1 MADRGETVFQR
12 LDTAIFG
19 KSIPPELV
27 NTPGMRGVPD
37 QVLFSTNSKQ
47 EYEQK
52 LTQYK
57 QQKLLSHQWI
67 KAGADN
73 AMESM
78 SNITPV
84 KLMYRDADLMDGSPE
99 IGKALDITVDEV
111 CCYNSDGE
119 MVHIYSKSKRVKSV
133 LEDLFENRLM
143 IHVTLPM
150 IVRSMLKYGNEFQL
164 LNITLNDGILGW
176 RELPVYEM
184 ERYENG
190 YGPYSSQFVP
200 TDTSTMKQDEIT
212 YVRVGSNEGLPYKS
226 WQIAHFRLLYDSFFL
241 PYGCSLLHK
250 ARRAWRM
257 WSMME
262 DAMLIYRLDKSV
274 ERRVFKIF
282 VGAINDQDVQAYV
295 QDIANNFKR
304 TPIIDPQTG
313 QVDLRKGFSDVSSDF
328 FIPVR
333 TENASNP
340 IEILQSG
347 QYSTAMDDI
356 DYMQNKI
363 FAGLGIPKTFLNFQ
377 EAQGKGQNL
386 SIMDIR
392 FCRMVNRIQQ
402 FVLMELNK
410 IAMIHLYLLG
420 FGDEITNFSLSMNNP
435 SIQIESLELDEWTKR
450 IQLVATAL
458 ADPGNGIQI
467 LSLHYCLKKFMKMSD
482 SEIRDMLNEI
492 RLEKAM
498 AAELASTQAIIKKT
512 GIFDTVDRIYGD
524 FDALNSDTPPQPQGE
539 DEEGLGGGGGGGA
552 LGGLGGGLDDLGE
565 PGGDESTDLSGDDME
580 MDMSEAPDA
589 DNGGPNE
596 SKYGNKPLIT
606 EAGRKNKV
614 KSFTERYLDLLS
626 EAIGDKETYSGTSEM
641 TSLSESTVK
650 SIDTILEK
658 MESIID
664 ENNDLLK

>member
-1 MADRGETVFQR
+1 MAESNNSTIFQK
-12 LDTAIFG
+12 LDKVILG
-19 KSIPPELV
+19 KSVPVEFEP
-27 NTPGMRGVPD
+27 TPKGQGIPD
-37 QVLFSTNSKQ
+37 QVLFSTGSRQ

-57 QQKLLSHQWI
+57 QQKLLTYQWI
-67 KAGADN
+67 KSGADN
-73 AMESM
+73 AMDNM
-78 SNITPV
+78 SNVTPV
-84 KLMYRDADLMDGSPE
+84 KLMFRDADLMDGSPE

-119 MVHIYSKSKRVKSV
+119 MLHIHSKSKRVKSV
-133 LEDLFENRLM
+133 LEDLFVNRLN

-150 IVRSMLKYGNEFQL
+150 IVRSMLKYGNDFQL
-164 LNITLNDGILGW
+164 LNVTVNDGILGW

-190 YGPYSSQFVP
+190 YGPYTYQTNP
-200 TDTSTMKQDEIT
+200 NETNTMKQDEIT
-212 YVRVGSNEGLPYKS
+212 YVRIGRNEGLPYKS
-226 WQIAHFRLLYDSFFL
+226 WQVAHFRLLYDSFFL
-241 PYGCSLLHK
+241 PYGVSMLHK

-274 ERRVFKIF
+274 ERRVYKIF

-313 QVDLRKGFSDVSSDF
+313 QVDLRRSFLSVDSDF

-333 TENASNP
+333 SENAASP
-340 IEILQSG
+340 IEVLQSS

-363 FAGLGIPKTFLNFQ
+363 FAALGVPKTFLNFQ

-392 FCRMVNRIQQ
+392 FCRQVNRIQQ

-420 FGDEITNFSLSMNNP
+420 FGDEITNFTLSMNNP
-435 SIQIESLELDEWTKR
+435 SSQIESLELDEWTKR
-450 IQLVATAL
+450 LQLVATAL
-458 ADPGNGIQI
+458 ADPGTGIQI
-467 LSLHYCLKKFMKMSD
+467 LSLHFCLKKFMKMSD
-482 SEIRDMLNEI
+482 SEIKDMLNEI

-498 AAELASTQAIIKKT
+498 AAELATTQQIIKKT

-524 FDALNSDTPPQPQGE
+524 YEALNSDIKPQPQGE
-539 DEEGLGGGGGGGA
+539 DEEGMGGGGGA
-552 LGGLGGGLDDLGE
+552 IGGGPIGDLGDLGE
-565 PGGDESTDLSGDDME
+565 PGGDEMGDIGGEDMD
-580 MDMSEAPDA
+580 MGMSEAPEA

-596 SKYGNKPLIT
+596 SRRDKKPLIT
-606 EAGRKNKV
+606 ESSRKRI
-614 KSFTERYLDLLS
+614 KSFTERYL
-626 EAIGDKETYSGTSEM
+626 EM
-641 TSLSESTVK
+641 LSESINEDSTRNVGTDLVELSESAATK
-650 SIDTILEK
+650 ADRILENIEK
-658 MESIID
+658 ALDDSD
-664 ENNDLLK
+664 ENEDK

>member
-1 MADRGETVFQR
+1 MAERETVFQR
-12 LDTAIFG
+12 LNNALFG
-19 KSIPPELV
+19 KSIPPEFEKPSAGSGIV
-27 NTPGMRGVPD
+27 D
-37 QVLFSTNSKQ
+37 QVLFSTSNRQ
-47 EYEQK
+47 DYEQK

-57 QQKLLSHQWI
+57 QQKLLSYQWI

-73 AMESM
+73 AMVSM
-78 SNITPV
+78 SNVTPV

-119 MVHIYSKSKRVKSV
+119 MLHIYSKSNRVKSV
-133 LEDLFENRLM
+133 LEDLFQNRLM

-150 IVRSMLKYGNEFQL
+150 VVRSMLKYGNDFHL
-164 LNITLNDGILGW
+164 LNITLNDGVLGW

-190 YGPYSSQFVP
+190 YGPYPYQVNPNETNS
-200 TDTSTMKQDEIT
+200 MKQDEIT
-212 YVRVGSNEGLPYKS
+212 FVRLGFNEGLPYKS
-226 WQIAHFRLLYDSFFL
+226 WQVAHFRLLYDSFFL
-241 PYGCSLLHK
+241 PYGVSMLHK
-250 ARRAWRM
+250 SRRAWRM

-313 QVDLRKGFSDVSSDF
+313 QVDLRKGFPDVSSDF

-333 TENASNP
+333 SENASSP
-340 IEILQSG
+340 IEVLQSS

-363 FAGLGIPKTFLNFQ
+363 FAGLGVPKTFLNFQ

-410 IAMIHLYLLG
+410 VAMIHLYLLG
-420 FGDEITNFSLSMNNP
+420 FGDEITNFTLSMNNP
-435 SIQIESLELDEWTKR
+435 SIQIESLELDDWTKR
-450 IQLVATAL
+450 IQLTATAL
-458 ADPGNGIQI
+458 ADPGNGIQL

-482 SEIRDMLNEI
+482 QEIKDVLNEI

-498 AAELASTQAIIKKT
+498 AAELATTQQIIKKT

-524 FDALNSDTPPQPQGE
+524 FEALNSDTPPQPQGGE
-539 DEEGLGGGGGGGA
+539 GDEMGGGPGGGF
-552 LGGLGGGLDDLGE
+552 GGGLDGGLDGLGE
-565 PGGDESTDLSGDDME
+565 PGMEDMSDIGGDDMD
-580 MDMSEAPDA
+580 MDMSEAPEA

-596 SKYGNKPLIT
+596 SRYEGKPLIV
-606 EAGRKNKV
+606 EKNRGRI
-614 KSFTERYLDLLS
+614 KSFTERYL
-626 EAIGDKETYSGTSEM
+626 EM
-641 TSLSESTVK
+641 LSESIGK
-650 SIDTILEK
+650 SDEAEMIDKSEGLTRNAERILDK
-658 MESIID
+658 MGNILDD
-664 ENNDLLK
+664 EDKTDGK